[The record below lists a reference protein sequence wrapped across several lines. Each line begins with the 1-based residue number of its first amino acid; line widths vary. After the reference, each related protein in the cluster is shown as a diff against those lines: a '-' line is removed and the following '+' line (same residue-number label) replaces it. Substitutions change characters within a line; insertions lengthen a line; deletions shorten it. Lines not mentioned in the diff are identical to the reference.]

1 MRKFLLCLP
10 LALCLIGCPSTTST
24 TPPAVLAPG
33 THDAFDSAS
42 FETMA
47 SIHAFV
53 QSAWTNRATLSPA
66 QLTVLTQLKTDTDIA
81 DALQIAYHNGTATQA
96 QVQPAITKAQ
106 TDQTAYQNA
115 LGVK

>member
-1 MRKFLLCLP
+1 MKKFLLSLP
-10 LALCLIGCPSTTST
+10 LLICLGCGAVTTA
-24 TPPAVLAPG
+24 PPPLAPG
-33 THDAFDSAS
+33 AHDAFDSAS

-47 SIHAFV
+47 SIRAFV
-53 QSAWTNRATLSPA
+53 QSAWTNRATLTSTP
-66 QLTVLTQLKTDTDIA
+66 LSILTQWKTDTDIA
-81 DALQIAYHNGTATQA
+81 DALQIAYHNGSATQA